1 MTRINRTQDAGP
13 NELEKRGRDK
23 SRIPPNTCYPP
34 RHASAFVAGDARV
47 AAWITLR
54 YTFIDEKPTP
64 H

>member
-1 MTRINRTQDAGP
+1 MTRINRTKDAGP
-13 NELEKRGRDK
+13 NELEKRDRDK
-23 SRIPPNTCYPP
+23 SGIPPNTRYPP

-54 YTFIDEKPTP
+54 RRFIDKKPAP